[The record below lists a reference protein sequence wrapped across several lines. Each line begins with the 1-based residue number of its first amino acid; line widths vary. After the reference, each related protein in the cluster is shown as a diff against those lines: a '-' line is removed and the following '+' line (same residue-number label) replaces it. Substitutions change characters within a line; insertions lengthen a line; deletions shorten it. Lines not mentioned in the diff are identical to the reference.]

1 MRILSGIIAL
11 AVVIIVTV
19 QLAGNFDDPPVP
31 LNDPAIRNLITLFSV
46 LAIVCSLWIWFC
58 FASRYS
64 RKLRWSVALGSVAMI
79 LLLVGT
85 VATLRKRRLL
95 SFSGSLIPRLASVE
109 RTPSELSSPPASRRA
124 DFRLTSEFDFP
135 QFLGPQRTGWVR
147 SPELARDWESN
158 PPRLIWQR
166 TIGPGWSSFAA
177 NQNYAVTMEQRGE
190 EECVVCYELATGN
203 SVWSHAIVG
212 RHDTALGGVGPR
224 ATPTIYNGYV
234 YALGAT
240 GVLRCL
246 NESGE
251 LVWSDDLRK
260 RYGVTSQ
267 EDEANVM
274 FGRSASPL
282 IVDACVV
289 VAGGGPQ
296 GRAKNLVAFDC
307 LTGELKW
314 ESECKLPT
322 GEADQIAYASPTLA
336 TLAGQRQ
343 ILIVNESTASGHN
356 AQTGELLW
364 SHSWPG
370 RSNGAA
376 SVSQAVPIEN
386 NRVLLTKGYSGGA
399 ELIELSASAGSE
411 GESLSVKSI
420 WKVARV
426 LQTKFSNVVVHHGHA
441 YGLSEGILE
450 CVDIATGRRRWKNG
464 RYGHGQVLGVNELLF
479 ILSEDGELHLLEMN
493 PEKATHLS
501 SIPMLPGKS
510 WNNLCLVNKRLLAR
524 NAEHAVCYELP

>member
-1 MRILSGIIAL
+1 MDLVLLCKS
-11 AVVIIVTV
+11 
-19 QLAGNFDDPPVP
+19 
-31 LNDPAIRNLITLFSV
+31 LFEK
-46 LAIVCSLWIWFC
+46 A
-58 FASRYS
+58 A
-64 RKLRWSVALGSVAMI
+64 
-79 LLLVGT
+79 LVGRSRICGHDSPT
-85 VATLRKRRLL
+85 GRHRGNAAQASIAELLRQPHTATGECR
-95 SFSGSLIPRLASVE
+95 AH
-109 RTPSELSSPPASRRA
+109 SELSSPPASRRA

-289 VAGGGPQ
+289 VAGGGL
-296 GRAKNLVAFDC
+296 RAAQR
-307 LTGELKW
+307 TW
-314 ESECKLPT
+314 SPS
-322 GEADQIAYASPTLA
+322 IA
-336 TLAGQRQ
+336 
-343 ILIVNESTASGHN
+343 
-356 AQTGELLW
+356 
-364 SHSWPG
+364 
-370 RSNGAA
+370 
-376 SVSQAVPIEN
+376 
-386 NRVLLTKGYSGGA
+386 
-399 ELIELSASAGSE
+399 
-411 GESLSVKSI
+411 
-420 WKVARV
+420 
-426 LQTKFSNVVVHHGHA
+426 
-441 YGLSEGILE
+441 
-450 CVDIATGRRRWKNG
+450 
-464 RYGHGQVLGVNELLF
+464 
-479 ILSEDGELHLLEMN
+479 
-493 PEKATHLS
+493 
-501 SIPMLPGKS
+501 
-510 WNNLCLVNKRLLAR
+510 
-524 NAEHAVCYELP
+524 